1 MDSETGKPAAGRAAG
16 IRRRYA
22 DSSADHLWRRL
33 NAIDFVNRGMLAAA
47 VLLLSFIPFVIV
59 AEALAGRSAI
69 STMVRRFGLDPA
81 AARAVGTVF
90 ASPRETTSS
99 ITGLSWVFLVL
110 SGLASAAAIQ
120 ELYEHVFEVKNRGFV
135 RETPRRI
142 VWIVALIAT
151 MAVVGLVQPW
161 LHSVGGVVL
170 VGISALGGATI
181 FWWFSMWLLLAGR
194 RGWRELLPAAL
205 ATGVCWFGMTVM
217 FRLTMSS
224 TITSNYRTYG
234 AIGVVFALM
243 SFLVAVSVVLIL
255 GAIFGV
261 VWRERHQR
269 NDP

>member
-1 MDSETGKPAAGRAAG
+1 MTGQSSSSRHRATPASSSSVRSSLPASPRTTDDPVRTEVDSETGKPAAGRAAG

-142 VWIVALIAT
+142 VWIVAL
-151 MAVVGLVQPW
+151 
-161 LHSVGGVVL
+161 
-170 VGISALGGATI
+170 
-181 FWWFSMWLLLAGR
+181 
-194 RGWRELLPAAL
+194 
-205 ATGVCWFGMTVM
+205 
-217 FRLTMSS
+217 
-224 TITSNYRTYG
+224 
-234 AIGVVFALM
+234 
-243 SFLVAVSVVLIL
+243 
-255 GAIFGV
+255 
-261 VWRERHQR
+261 
-269 NDP
+269 